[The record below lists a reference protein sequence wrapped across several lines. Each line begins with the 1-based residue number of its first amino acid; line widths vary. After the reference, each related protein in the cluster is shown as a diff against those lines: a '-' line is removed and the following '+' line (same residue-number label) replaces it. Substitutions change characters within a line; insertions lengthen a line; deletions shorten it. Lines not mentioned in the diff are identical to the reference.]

1 MERMPPPIA
10 CGFVETRRS
19 ELMPV
24 SVFLKQP
31 EITKGKRFQKTE
43 IKNPQI
49 KIKTQAL
56 AGLNLHSK
64 ASLDMW
70 TKM

>member
-1 MERMPPPIA
+1 MQ
-10 CGFVETRRS
+10 
-19 ELMPV
+19 V

-43 IKNPQI
+43 IKNSQI